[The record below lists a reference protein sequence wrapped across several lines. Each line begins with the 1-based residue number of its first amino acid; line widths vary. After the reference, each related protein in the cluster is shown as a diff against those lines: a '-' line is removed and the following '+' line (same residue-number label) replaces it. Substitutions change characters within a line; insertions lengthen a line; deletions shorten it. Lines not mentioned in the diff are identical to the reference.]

1 MTMLKLLFVAVLGLT
16 TSAARPQSILDL
28 TEQLA
33 LDGEKLASM
42 KATLQDMYSGYEE
55 LQQGYTRIRDIVK
68 DNFSLHEAFL
78 DALWV
83 LSPAVR
89 GDPRLEEIINTEYRI
104 VEAYKAASG
113 RLGTQPVWTGQEL
126 GYITGTYSRLL
137 QRSMAAIEELTMI
150 TTDNELRMSDAQR
163 LAALGRI
170 DTEIKEELA
179 FVERFDAELSIEA
192 ARRGQEFND
201 INTLKSIYGLP
212 N

>member
-1 MTMLKLLFVAVLGLT
+1 MLKLFFVAVFGLA

-42 KATLQDMYSGYEE
+42 KATLQDMYRGYLE

-68 DNFSLHEAFL
+68 DNFNLHEAFL

-89 GDPRLEEIINTEYRI
+89 NDPRLEEVINTEYRI
-104 VEAYKAASG
+104 VAAYKAATG
-113 RLGTQPVWTGQEL
+113 RLGVQPVWTTQEL
-126 GYITGTYSRLL
+126 GYITGTFSSLL
-137 QRSMAAIEELTMI
+137 QRSMQAVEELTMI

-179 FVERFDAELSIEA
+179 SLERFDGELSIEA
-192 ARRGQEFND
+192 ARRGQESND
-201 INTLKSIYGLP
+201 INTLKLIYGLP

>member
-1 MTMLKLLFVAVLGLT
+1 MLKLLLVAVFGLA
-16 TSAARPQSILDL
+16 TSAARPQSIADL
-28 TEQLA
+28 IEQLA
-33 LDGEKLASM
+33 LDGEKLVSM
-42 KATLQDMYSGYEE
+42 KATLQDMYQGYKD

-68 DNFSLHEAFL
+68 DNFNLHEAFL

-104 VEAYKAASG
+104 VAAYRAATG
-113 RLGTQPVWTGQEL
+113 RLGTQPVWTTQEL
-126 GYITGTYSRLL
+126 GYITGTFSSLL
-137 QRSMAAIEELTMI
+137 QRSLQVVEELTMI

-163 LAALGRI
+163 FAALGRI
-170 DTEIKEELA
+170 DTEIKSELG
-179 FVERFDAELSIEA
+179 FLERFDAELSIEA
-192 ARRGQEFND
+192 SRRGQESND